1 MTYNRKFLF
10 GLLALGLLLSCTQ
23 QMSKEVKE
31 KIKTATVHVRV
42 KVNGGGASGFFV
54 APDKIVTNIHVIA
67 GKQDISVISTK
78 TTYEIK
84 EVIGFDPEHDLVVLQ
99 VKPKGTDLPPEG
111 TPLHLGRGKIGD
123 QIFAAGYPGQKYNLT
138 EGTIYDIWNKGKQLR
153 LVSKGA
159 LSNSKDSVPPRLSP
173 LISGNS
179 GGAVV
184 NSKGEVVGV
193 AVTGEK
199 IGSNTP
205 AFGGATS
212 AIVLEE
218 LLYKSESSEP
228 LSLLDWQKEPCVLAY
243 ASHKHGEDKIEAKN
257 YDEAIKYFDDASKS
271 CPNYA
276 AAHLGLG
283 KANLNLGK
291 FNAAIASCT
300 EVIKLIPDY
309 AEAHFYIG
317 TARAQLGK
325 KTNGEDAKEHY
336 KAAIRAFDEAIKRC
350 EDADYYRNRG
360 AAKFL
365 LGELD
370 QENAITLYNDAIN
383 DFTEAIKLDPA
394 DAAYY
399 GNLGVA
405 KILLGELDQENA
417 ITLYN
422 DAINDF
428 TEAIKLD
435 PADAAYYGNLGIAK
449 FRLGKLKANQENA
462 IILYN
467 DAINDFTEAIKLDPE
482 NATTYGNRAAAKFH
496 LGELETNQGRAKI
509 AQSMYDEVIKDWTE
523 AIKRAPNN
531 ANNIKLGLKP
541 ADGYYMRGILNLLL
555 GQSKANQRNVE
566 EARQYYNAAISDFN
580 EAAKLNPDGADV
592 YYDKAI
598 NMLNPDDAITYLM
611 RGAMKSRRGKSK
623 ANQGDVAEAQLHYQ
637 GAIKDYQEAIEQ
649 YEEAIKQNSV
659 YTASA
664 AYSNLGYTKYLL
676 GKSFESETG
685 QENMEYAR
693 NLYEEAIADSTQAI
707 KLNRNKASA
716 YSSRGVAKAG
726 IKDYDGAI
734 ADLNKSIDL
743 KSDFAESYYEL
754 SLVKRKIGRKKEAD
768 AALKKA
774 KELDPD
780 VGK

>member
-383 DFTEAIKLDPA
+383 DFTEAIKLDP
-394 DAAYY
+394 
-399 GNLGVA
+399 
-405 KILLGELDQENA
+405 
-417 ITLYN
+417 
-422 DAINDF
+422 
-428 TEAIKLD
+428 
-435 PADAAYYGNLGIAK
+435 
-449 FRLGKLKANQENA
+449 
-462 IILYN
+462 
-467 DAINDFTEAIKLDPE
+467 E